1 MTPLVGKYLGACFG
15 GIKDRNVTVRKYN
28 ASAIGHLMGLAKVG
42 YNFEF
47 HEFLMLLY
55 FYFLIKEQSIKN
67 LFTKLDEL
75 YMDQPNNRSIAQTI
89 QAINKRHHE
98 LLKDYM
104 DCMLPLIFFAM
115 HEEQNEEN
123 KANIELWK
131 DLWNDIS
138 PGDAGIRLNLHVIIP
153 KLESSLTDA
162 SWSRKAQSANVIHNI
177 ATRLSNS
184 LEEPDRVRLIR
195 LLLSGL
201 QGRTFEG
208 KERLLQALAA
218 LCKNLDRQHEICGT
232 IIEAAMREA
241 RKQEP
246 IYRTM
251 ALGALGDILDVLE
264 ADRFEEV
271 YNMIWYLLE
280 KKELRAADSD
290 DDDEPSSSK
299 KDLSA
304 DERNKRAQTLNKLK
318 EVVWET
324 LGKSWPKHAI
334 VTQHRYQLFFAEN
347 CTSILSESTRP
358 VQVSLLAALTKYI
371 ERLYIFDEAAKIPE
385 LPGVG
390 ENLEKKP
397 KTETLPA
404 QQTREAIVQKIC
416 NDVLAAVT
424 LASGVPHTGLKK
436 EALNIVLMLIKRLS
450 PRLDHT
456 TLVLLKQNFES
467 NLAKFQR
474 DSAPEVRCRI
484 KDIEEKLSKLEHTK

>member
-1 MTPLVGKYLGACFG
+1 MPCYL
-15 GIKDRNVTVRKYN
+15 T
-28 ASAIGHLMGLAKVG
+28 SQ
-42 YNFEF
+42 
-47 HEFLMLLY
+47 
-55 FYFLIKEQSIKN
+55 EQSIKN

-75 YMDQPNNRSIAQTI
+75 YMEQPNNRSIALTI
-89 QAINKRHHE
+89 QSINKRHHE

-123 KANIELWK
+123 KTNIEQWK

-162 SWSRKAQSANVIHNI
+162 SWSRKAQAANAIQNI
-177 ATRLSNS
+177 AKRLSGS
-184 LEEPDRVRLIR
+184 LEMADRVRLIK

-218 LCKNLDRQHEICGT
+218 LCKNLDRQHEVCAN

-246 IYRTM
+246 VYRTM
-251 ALGALGDILDVLE
+251 ALAALGEILDVLE

-280 KKELRAADSD
+280 KKELRTGDSD
-290 DDDEPSSSK
+290 DEDEPGCSNAN

-334 VTQHRYQLFFAEN
+334 ETQHRYQLFFAEN

-358 VQVSLLAALTKYI
+358 VQVSLLAALTKYV
-371 ERLYIFDEAAKIPE
+371 ERLYIFDEAAKLPE
-385 LPGVG
+385 MAL
-390 ENLEKKP
+390 ERNNLEKKP
-397 KTETLPA
+397 KTEATPL
-404 QQTREAIVQKIC
+404 QTREAIVQKIC

-424 LASGVPHTGLKK
+424 LAAGVPHTGLKK

-450 PRLDHT
+450 LTRDQA
-456 TLVLLKQNFES
+456 TLALLKQNFET
-467 NLAKFQR
+467 NLPKFQR

-484 KDIEEKLSKLEHTK
+484 KDIEEKLAKLDHPN

>member
-1 MTPLVGKYLGACFG
+1 M
-15 GIKDRNVTVRKYN
+15 
-28 ASAIGHLMGLAKVG
+28 
-42 YNFEF
+42 E
-47 HEFLMLLY
+47 
-55 FYFLIKEQSIKN
+55 
-67 LFTKLDEL
+67 
-75 YMDQPNNRSIAQTI
+75 QPNNRSIAQTI

-104 DCMLPLIFFAM
+104 DCMLPLIYFAM

-123 KANIELWK
+123 KPNIELWK
-131 DLWNDIS
+131 DLWSDIS

-162 SWSRKAQSANVIHNI
+162 SWSRKSQAANVIHNI

-218 LCKNLDRQHEICGT
+218 LCKNLDRQHEICGS

-290 DDDEPSSSK
+290 DDDEPSGSK
-299 KDLSA
+299 QRDLSA

-371 ERLYIFDEAAKIPE
+371 ERLYIFDEAAKLLE
-385 LPGVG
+385 LPVER

-397 KTETLPA
+397 KTDSPPT
-404 QQTREAIVQKIC
+404 QQTREVIVLKIC

-450 PRLDHT
+450 PTRDHA
-456 TLVLLKQNFES
+456 TLALLKQNFEL

-484 KDIEEKLSKLEHTK
+484 KDIEEKLSKLESTQ